1 MVNIDVYSTSASLYV
16 TIYLTG
22 KLQLNY
28 TVKQLTLE
36 CLDSDFLL

>member
-1 MVNIDVYSTSASLYV
+1 MSILPTHLSIYV

-28 TVKQLTLE
+28 RVKQLTLE
-36 CLDSDFLL
+36 YLDSDFLL